1 MTNTHQSVSAL
12 ALAEQQL
19 KNRFTQAQG
28 ETRPH
33 LTEPFYPE
41 RVDMRRELQE
51 LLNLEFSDWE
61 PKRKSYYYKGEGLSP
76 AAKLL
81 KQESLTLYRKVFDW
95 DTSYELEV
103 SYETYPNECYHTFQL
118 KNEAELKEYIQ
129 TRKEICGNLD
139 EPTNAEETN
148 GGLEY
153 NFEIIDETSRDF
165 HIRVNNLRL
174 KEQEEAK
181 Q

>member
-41 RVDMRRELQE
+41 RVDMRRELEE
-51 LLNLEFSDWE
+51 LLNLEFNGWE
-61 PKRKSYYYKGEGLSP
+61 PKRIRRGNQPFTP
-76 AAKLL
+76 AEKTL
-81 KQESLTLYRKVFDW
+81 KQESLTLYRNVFEW

-103 SYETYPNECYHTFQL
+103 HYETYPNECYHTFQL

-129 TRKEICGNLD
+129 RPRKEIYGNLD

-148 GGLEY
+148 GGMDY
-153 NFEIIDETSRDF
+153 DFGIVDETR
-165 HIRVNNLRL
+165 
-174 KEQEEAK
+174 
-181 Q
+181 